1 MATTTMPALLAT
13 MGAGSA
19 TLGIIEGLAD
29 GLSSFAKL
37 ASGLYSDKLPKRK
50 FLAVIG
56 YFMTASGMASFSIA
70 TRPWHVLLGRTGGWL
85 GRGVRTP
92 VRNVLLSDATTPET
106 YGKAFGLERAMDSAG
121 AIVGPALS
129 LALASRIG
137 IRSVFALTLIP
148 GIAAALVIAL
158 LVREK
163 SHEPQVHQRLFS
175 GMNSLPREFKRFLF
189 GVGIAGL
196 GDFSNT
202 LLILWAIQAWS
213 SRFGVHRASMLAM
226 LFYVGYNVVYTLTC
240 YLSGSLADHFQK
252 KTVLAVGY
260 FLAIIP
266 AAALIFP
273 GTSFVKFAIVFG
285 FSGLYMGVWETVES
299 ASAASL
305 LPREIK
311 GIGFGTL
318 ATVNGIGDLFS
329 SVVVGALWAV
339 SPLAAMGF
347 VILSS
352 AVGAGAILTTPPV
365 SVG

>member
-1 MATTTMPALLAT
+1 
-13 MGAGSA
+13 
-19 TLGIIEGLAD
+19 
-29 GLSSFAKL
+29 
-37 ASGLYSDKLPKRK
+37 
-50 FLAVIG
+50 
-56 YFMTASGMASFSIA
+56 
-70 TRPWHVLLGRTGGWL
+70 
-85 GRGVRTP
+85 
-92 VRNVLLSDATTPET
+92 
-106 YGKAFGLERAMDSAG
+106 
-121 AIVGPALS
+121 
-129 LALASRIG
+129 
-137 IRSVFALTLIP
+137 
-148 GIAAALVIAL
+148 
-158 LVREK
+158 
-163 SHEPQVHQRLFS
+163 
-175 GMNSLPREFKRFLF
+175 
-189 GVGIAGL
+189 
-196 GDFSNT
+196 
-202 LLILWAIQAWS
+202 
-213 SRFGVHRASMLAM
+213 MLAM